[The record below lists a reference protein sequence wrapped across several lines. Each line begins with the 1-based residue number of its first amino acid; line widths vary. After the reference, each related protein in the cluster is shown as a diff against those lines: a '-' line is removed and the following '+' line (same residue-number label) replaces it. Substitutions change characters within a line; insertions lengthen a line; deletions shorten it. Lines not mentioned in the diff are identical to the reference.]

1 MSDFDF
7 PESEDKGKVIVEGST
22 NRGKTAAVSSTRT
35 RKAEPSA
42 ILVEEDIM
50 SKKDED
56 DNAKEKPVV
65 KYDPQ
70 ELTEIF
76 DDIIFNGE
84 YSEDVVIKNR
94 LKVTFRTRT
103 VEELSAIS
111 KLVDASGAVLI
122 ATVNEQRLVLN
133 LQYALVTYQGNKLGN
148 LKVEERAK
156 FVSKLAGPIIA
167 LLSKALYEFD
177 MKVQAACQEGEQNL

>member
-7 PESEDKGKVIVEGST
+7 PEKETDKPVT
-22 NRGKTAAVSSTRT
+22 RGRTAAVGSNRT

-42 ILVEEDIM
+42 VIVEGDLLPKTAEG
-50 SKKDED
+50 EET
-56 DNAKEKPVV
+56 KETKPAS

-84 YSEDVVIKNR
+84 YCEDVVIKNR

-111 KLVDASGAVLI
+111 KLIDASGATLI
-122 ATVNEQRLVLN
+122 TTVNEQRLIQN
-133 LQYALVTYQGNKLGN
+133 LQYGLVAYQGNKLSG

-156 FVSKLAGPIIA
+156 FINQLAGPVIA
-167 LLSKALYEFD
+167 LLSTALYEFD
-177 MKVQAACQEGEQNL
+177 TKVQEACQEGEQNL